1 MSLVFAILLAAACFA
16 AVVVAFKLPR
26 KAWTV
31 VLTALVLGLAGYA
44 SQASPDLPGAPGKP
58 PVSEAEEGSA
68 VVEMR
73 KELVGPN
80 ERSKNPLL
88 VTADAFA
95 RRGDY
100 ADAGVLLRG
109 IVHENPQDSEAW
121 LALGNA
127 LTFQAD
133 GMMTPASLLAYRRA
147 AQIAPDSAGPEF
159 FIGWALIRQG
169 KLIEGRE
176 VWAGKLK
183 EMPKDAPGRGALAER
198 LANFDAVLRKLVEQA
213 GEKRP

>member
-1 MSLVFAILLAAACFA
+1 MSILVALLLAAACFA
-16 AVVVAFKLPR
+16 AVAFVFRVPR
-26 KAWTV
+26 KAWTL

-44 SQASPDLPGAPGKP
+44 SQSSPDLPGSPGKP
-58 PVSEAEEGSA
+58 PALQAEEGAA

-80 ERSKNPLL
+80 ERSNAPLL

-100 ADAGVLLRG
+100 IDAGILLRG
-109 IVHENPQDSEAW
+109 IVHDNPQDSEAW

-133 GMMTPASLLAYRRA
+133 GLMSPASLLAYRRA
-147 AQIAPDSAGPEF
+147 AQAAPGNAGPDF

-176 VWAGKLK
+176 VWAKRLK
-183 EMPKDAPGRGALAER
+183 EMPENAPGRDALAER
-198 LANFDAVLRKLVEQA
+198 LANFDVMLRKLVEQA
-213 GEKRP
+213 STNPQ